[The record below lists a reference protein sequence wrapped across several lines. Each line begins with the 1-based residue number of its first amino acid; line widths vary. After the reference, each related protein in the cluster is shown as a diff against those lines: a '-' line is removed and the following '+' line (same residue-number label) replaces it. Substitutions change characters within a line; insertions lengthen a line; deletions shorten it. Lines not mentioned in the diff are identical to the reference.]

1 MEITRKAAFM
11 IEKERET
18 KIDRE
23 REEERRE
30 RERDRSSFSEDYR
43 IFLKGT

>member
-1 MEITRKAAFM
+1 MEIIRKAAFM

-18 KIDRE
+18 KID
-23 REEERRE
+23 RE

>member
-1 MEITRKAAFM
+1 MEIIRKAALV

-43 IFLKGT
+43 IFRKGT